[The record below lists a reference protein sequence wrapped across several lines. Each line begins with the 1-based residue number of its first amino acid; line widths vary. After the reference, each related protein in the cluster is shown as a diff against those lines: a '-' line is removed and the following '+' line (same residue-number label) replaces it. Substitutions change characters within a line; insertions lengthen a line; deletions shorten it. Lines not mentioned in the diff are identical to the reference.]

1 MRTKFI
7 YSTLLCSLLAL
18 VSSCESNDVSG
29 DVSALESPFASF
41 EYVTSSGRTY
51 IPDIDDAER
60 TISIY
65 GVEDSDGI
73 TGVNYELKPGVSI
86 LPDPASRV
94 GDWRSTEL
102 FVVSVD
108 DEKIPYVATLKDY
121 KYATIETDAKLYT
134 QQTYGSEVK
143 YHLYDLKNDSASNQ
157 LDTYENAE
165 TMFQQYGLCGVRI
178 PIWGATD
185 TVTGEEGH
193 PAEGEVNYN
202 VYGRTYSRVSNAL
215 KAFMA
220 GGKNKSDFIVFMSI
234 KSSGSTQ
241 VKLPSWCFTNGVI
254 ARTNLLPDKYAVLI
268 ENLTSE
274 LKKYVDP
281 DLQIQVIGLDNESS
295 FANATDNSTT
305 WMHYETVPYI
315 KARFEANGW
324 NTPQFISHEAWEPK
338 TFSNGWYKSLLTSH
352 PETVDIYG
360 VHYYHDK
367 DHPKYFGRLETEWDA
382 SMTDATY
389 AHPDG
394 VVREFWASEP
404 HWLSMSADS
413 GYDDDFFKVSEEAMC
428 CLWAQ
433 SDLGM
438 TAFSWW
444 SFGVGTTL
452 RNDLMRIASVPIT
465 GYTPIKFVDHDDG
478 GFSKDDTTVDDVT
491 RDYDLDSNNLKTRAF
506 INGNNVTLYL
516 LNVDWYANRATAP
529 SYTDYKIGISDATLT
544 GYKISYEQWVGE
556 ESGASNY
563 TTTSGT
569 FSYSS
574 DQYFSIDI
582 PARSI
587 TCLQFTITPNE

>member
-234 KSSGSTQ
+234 KSSGSEQ
-241 VKLPSWCFTNGVI
+241 VKLPSWCF
-254 ARTNLLPDKYAVLI
+254 K
-268 ENLTSE
+268 
-274 LKKYVDP
+274 
-281 DLQIQVIGLDNESS
+281 
-295 FANATDNSTT
+295 
-305 WMHYETVPYI
+305 
-315 KARFEANGW
+315 
-324 NTPQFISHEAWEPK
+324 
-338 TFSNGWYKSLLTSH
+338 
-352 PETVDIYG
+352 
-360 VHYYHDK
+360 
-367 DHPKYFGRLETEWDA
+367 
-382 SMTDATY
+382 
-389 AHPDG
+389 
-394 VVREFWASEP
+394 
-404 HWLSMSADS
+404 
-413 GYDDDFFKVSEEAMC
+413 
-428 CLWAQ
+428 
-433 SDLGM
+433 
-438 TAFSWW
+438 
-444 SFGVGTTL
+444 
-452 RNDLMRIASVPIT
+452 
-465 GYTPIKFVDHDDG
+465 
-478 GFSKDDTTVDDVT
+478 
-491 RDYDLDSNNLKTRAF
+491 
-506 INGNNVTLYL
+506 
-516 LNVDWYANRATAP
+516 
-529 SYTDYKIGISDATLT
+529 
-544 GYKISYEQWVGE
+544 
-556 ESGASNY
+556 
-563 TTTSGT
+563 
-569 FSYSS
+569 
-574 DQYFSIDI
+574 
-582 PARSI
+582 
-587 TCLQFTITPNE
+587 